1 MSSKFDP
8 KIKTIMKALRSRGCT
23 VKGISQGIRLK
34 LDYNIDVDIYTLR
47 FDANKL
53 RARLKLYVEDAAE
66 RSRIIGD
73 VNEKLRGGLGG
84 TSDVEDFKFSRC
96 ISGDYY
102 YYARL
107 FMGDEEL
114 SGNPDETPDG
124 ASAGDSVVEPENK
137 SAGREA
143 DLQKVVEVFESVDSK
158 MFRKAMDGLGVP
170 RTSILRVSLARIF
183 RAATDLEELKTAL
196 KEESMRISD
205 PRDRSD
211 LEKILA
217 SNEEAFLDPAIRIL
231 HRAVFDEPGIMAVA
245 ITDY

>member
-1 MSSKFDP
+1 MPSKFDP
-8 KIKTIMKALRSRGCT
+8 KIRTIMTALRSRGCT

-34 LDYNIDVDIYTLR
+34 LDYNIDVDFYTLK

-73 VNEKLRGGLGG
+73 VSEKIREDLGG

-107 FMGDEEL
+107 FMLDEDFTGSPEEK
-114 SGNPDETPDG
+114 PD
-124 ASAGDSVVEPENK
+124 VVAARLRAVAPEK
-137 SAGREA
+137 AKAGREEE
-143 DLQKVVEVFESVDSK
+143 LQKVVEVFESVDSK

-183 RAATDLEELKTAL
+183 RAATDMEELKTAL
-196 KEESMRISD
+196 KEEAMRISD

-211 LEKILA
+211 LEKIRE
-217 SNEEAFLDPAIRIL
+217 SNEVVFLDPAIRML
-231 HRAVFDEPGIMAVA
+231 HRAVFDEPGMMAVA
-245 ITDY
+245 IDY